1 MDDQPFYERPGNQ
14 NPLKDG
20 KHRNK
25 RHMWQLD
32 IPNERLEMPLQTR
45 VTNPA

>member
-1 MDDQPFYERPGNQ
+1 MDDQPFYERFGNQ
-14 NPLKDG
+14 NPLKDD

-32 IPNERLEMPLQTR
+32 IPNEPLEMAFQT
-45 VTNPA
+45 